1 MLDSREKEKMKTL
14 SEALEHAGY
23 TQISYQ
29 VVHTTSRITSVR
41 GPESVKKQDSK
52 DAVYIVE
59 AALNGQKGRTYWSTL
74 PDGDSL
80 ISMMRENID
89 ALGKTEMGK
98 SCEENVDNSGHEK
111 EICGQR
117 LEESF
122 VWEDHE
128 TVLDILQAAKKKA
141 YEFPQTDLVEHLG
154 YEQHLEEIYVLGPGK
169 NILMDATGYH
179 SLRADMKAEKNEAGK
194 NKAVSYARGCCYGKS
209 LHDMSAEKLALTV
222 AEEAGAGIGAKPIK
236 SGKYPVILKNSVM
249 AEILEAY
256 IPAFYADRI
265 KNDRS
270 AIAGMEGK
278 RVAAENVTLKEVPDL
293 KKGRICRRIDD
304 EGVPVKEK
312 YLIKDGIFETKL
324 VNRTMA
330 EELKL
335 EPTGNGFKE
344 SPKSDVGIGITNV
357 ILKPEHDRAKGEE
370 WSILDLKKK
379 MGHGILVTDVDGVF
393 AGTNVMNGTFSL
405 IVKGRKIK
413 DGQDQEAFCQVTIAG
428 NFFEMLQHIQ
438 EMADDYTSTYPDCA
452 SVTAPSVYV
461 GELTVSGI

>member
-1 MLDSREKEKMKTL
+1 
-14 SEALEHAGY
+14 
-23 TQISYQ
+23 
-29 VVHTTSRITSVR
+29 
-41 GPESVKKQDSK
+41 
-52 DAVYIVE
+52 
-59 AALNGQKGRTYWSTL
+59 
-74 PDGDSL
+74 
-80 ISMMRENID
+80 
-89 ALGKTEMGK
+89 
-98 SCEENVDNSGHEK
+98 
-111 EICGQR
+111 
-117 LEESF
+117 
-122 VWEDHE
+122 
-128 TVLDILQAAKKKA
+128 
-141 YEFPQTDLVEHLG
+141 
-154 YEQHLEEIYVLGPGK
+154 
-169 NILMDATGYH
+169 
-179 SLRADMKAEKNEAGK
+179 
-194 NKAVSYARGCCYGKS
+194 
-209 LHDMSAEKLALTV
+209 
-222 AEEAGAGIGAKPIK
+222 
-236 SGKYPVILKNSVM
+236 M

-357 ILKPEHDRAKGEE
+357 ILKPEHDRAKGEK

-405 IVKGRKIK
+405 IVKGRKIE

-452 SVTAPSVYV
+452 SVMAPSVYV
-461 GELTVSGI
+461 GELAVSGI